1 MSGSPDP
8 QNINQNQQITVP
20 QRFQPDFNASQKLTN
35 VPLNGRNYLPWAKGA
50 RVTLKGKGLLGYV
63 NGSKKRPEAAGDAQ
77 EIWDMADSQA
87 ITLITNS
94 LEPQLNNMFCYYET
108 AAELWQGI
116 ENQYSN
122 YKSHSQVYQL
132 KGEIARISQ
141 ESREIPELIGL
152 VRAKYEEL
160 KIYRPPTTDLSVIQE
175 REETNQVY
183 TFLAALDSSYEAVRA
198 QILLSTEKQ
207 SHLLESRPSSN
218 KRQRDG
224 LPWPPT

>member
-1 MSGSPDP
+1 MSDP
-8 QNINQNQQITVP
+8 TDQQSQQNQNQQLIVP

-116 ENQYSN
+116 ENQYNN

-175 REETNQVY
+175 RE
-183 TFLAALDSSYEAVRA
+183 
-198 QILLSTEKQ
+198 
-207 SHLLESRPSSN
+207 
-218 KRQRDG
+218 
-224 LPWPPT
+224 